1 MLDGLVFRLSEKAKV
16 ELMLPGLLLGTLI
29 DHSHSHSVLRI
40 AKLRHEVIRPL
51 FPATTRCPMLLSLA
65 GNLLSALLGG
75 LLVAVPSV
83 WSTLRADRRER
94 RNVASA
100 FRGEIGAVLSLY
112 DTRQYLSLHC
122 ERLQTWETTD
132 EPVVFSRDFEERRYD
147 QIYRANADRVGVLP
161 DPIPQ
166 HIATFYTLLDA
177 VHEDLGK
184 MSRGVFGDQDRVSK
198 LAFYRHFVQV
208 MRQMLDAGKTVEA
221 ELASLITDER

>member
-1 MLDGLVFRLSEKAKV
+1 
-16 ELMLPGLLLGTLI
+16 
-29 DHSHSHSVLRI
+29 
-40 AKLRHEVIRPL
+40 
-51 FPATTRCPMLLSLA
+51 MLLSLA

-100 FRGEIGAVLSLY
+100 FRGEIGAVLSSY
-112 DTRQYLSLHC
+112 DTRQYLSLHR

-132 EPVVFSRDFEERRYD
+132 EPVAFSRDFEERRYD

-177 VHEDLGK
+177 VHEDLRK
-184 MSRGVFGDQDRVSK
+184 MSRGGLRGPGSCVETRILSPFHPGD
-198 LAFYRHFVQV
+198 AP
-208 MRQMLDAGKTVEA
+208 DAGRRP
-221 ELASLITDER
+221 DGGG